1 MPATRAAKRKRLTR
15 DEHQA
20 QTKARLLAAAGTVF
34 ALRGFEAASLE
45 EVAEEAGYSKGAVYS
60 NFTGKEDLF
69 AALLEQR
76 CHDQLAQIQAALRAE
91 PLTATRLRAIG
102 DTLGA
107 RIQHDREWT
116 LLFIE
121 FWARA
126 VRNPEL
132 GRRFVAIWQEARTGL
147 AELIA
152 RHATQR
158 GVVLPVAPEQLA
170 VASMALANGL
180 ALQLLAD
187 PQRVSPQALGDA
199 LALLFAGLLAAGGHQ
214 ADGGPARR
222 EQPASDGSH
231 ESISNEPGGGG

>member
-1 MPATRAAKRKRLTR
+1 MPATQTRKRLTR
-15 DEHQA
+15 DQAKA
-20 QTKARLLAAAGTVF
+20 QTRSRLLQAAGTVF
-34 ALRGFEAASLE
+34 ARRGFQAASLE

-76 CHDQLAQIQAALRAE
+76 CHDQLAEIQAALWAE
-91 PLTATRLRAIG
+91 PLTAARLRQIG

-116 LLFIE
+116 LLFVE

-126 VRNPEL
+126 VRDPEL
-132 GRRFVAIWQEARTGL
+132 GRRFAAIWQQARGGL

-152 RHATQR
+152 RHATDR
-158 GVVLPVAPEQLA
+158 GVDLPVAPQQLA
-170 VASMALANGL
+170 AAAMALANGL

-187 PQRVSPQALGDA
+187 PERVSPQTLGNALG
-199 LALLFAGLLAAGGHQ
+199 LLFAGLHAFGDER
-214 ADGGPARR
+214 ADGGPASR
-222 EQPASDGSH
+222 ERPASDSSDK
-231 ESISNEPGGGG
+231 SISNEPGGGG